1 MISLRSNADHDVA
14 VVGAGPAGAATA
26 AYLARAGLD
35 VVLIDQKRFPRDKVC
50 GDFVGPVALRELRRL
65 DVTARPDYGRS
76 NKVREAALY
85 LDGRQLIVRDIP
97 HVTGLPP
104 YGRVVPRV
112 RLDAWILQAARD
124 AGARVLEEHRLERIE
139 DEGSTMCLAL
149 RGVGASASTAAGTW
163 RILRARAVVG
173 ADGSNSQA
181 ARILRGANLD
191 KHGRIIAVRAYYE
204 DVGGPPERA
213 DLYFSGSSFPGY
225 YWLFPT
231 GRGRAN
237 VGVGMVLATV
247 PPTRE
252 HLRTLL
258 LRLVGRDVALR
269 ERLAQATPEDRVVGW
284 PLTTFNHRLPI
295 VADRMLLVGD
305 AAGLINP
312 LNGEGIQ
319 YALLSA
325 RWAADVLVAAL
336 GRDDISR
343 RALEPYAREV
353 NAQLRYDMALSQMI
367 VGLIRN
373 RTLNAVWLRMLRIL
387 VTRAKSDPEFAE
399 IAGGIL
405 AGLLPASDAVSRRMV
420 LGTLEQAALSLGI
433 DAAVGIFRERRNLPG
448 LGVGP
453 ARFGFQLAY
462 DALAHPGQMLG
473 WASSLP
479 PAAVE
484 LAGQAARETLRR
496 GGGDREELGQNVF

>member
-1 MISLRSNADHDVA
+1 MVTLRLRSAVDHDIA

-50 GDFVGPVALRELRRL
+50 GDFVGPVALRELRNL
-65 DVTARPDYGRS
+65 GVTGREDYRRS
-76 NKVREAALY
+76 NKIREAALY
-85 LDGRQLIVRDIP
+85 LDGRRLIVRDIP
-97 HVTGLPP
+97 HVAGLPA
-104 YGRVVPRV
+104 YGRVVPRE
-112 RLDAWILQAARD
+112 RLDAWILGAARD
-124 AGARVLEEHRLERIE
+124 AGARVLEEHRLEQIE
-139 DEGSTMCLAL
+139 DDGDGL
-149 RGVGASASTAAGTW
+149 RLRLRLRCAAGADAAVST
-163 RILRARAVVG
+163 LSARAVVG
-173 ADGSNSQA
+173 ADGSNSQT
-181 ARILRGANLD
+181 ARILRGANLE
-191 KHGRIIAVRAYYE
+191 KRSRIIAVRAYYE
-204 DVGGPPERA
+204 QVAGPPERA

-231 GRGRAN
+231 ARGHAN

-258 LRLVGRDVALR
+258 LGLVASDAALR
-269 ERLAQATPEDRVVGW
+269 ARLAPAALQGRVVGW
-284 PLTTFNHRLPI
+284 PLSTYDHRQPI

-325 RWAADVLVAAL
+325 RWSAQTLVQAFAHADL
-336 GRDDISR
+336 SR
-343 RALEPYAREV
+343 RALAPYEHEV
-353 NAQLRYDMALSQMI
+353 RTQLRYDMALSQMI

-387 VTRAKSDPEFAE
+387 IARAKTDPEFAE

-405 AGLLPASDAVSRRMV
+405 AGLLPASDAISRRMV
-420 LGTLEQAALSLGI
+420 LGTLEQAALSLGV
-433 DAAVGIFRERRNLPG
+433 DAAVTVVRERRNLPG
-448 LGVGP
+448 LGVAP
-453 ARFGFQLAY
+453 LRLGFQVAY
-462 DALAHPGQMLG
+462 DTLANPTQMLG
-473 WASSLP
+473 WAGSLP

-484 LAGQAARETLRR
+484 LAGQAARDTLRAGAHR
-496 GGGDREELGQNVF
+496 SRSIM